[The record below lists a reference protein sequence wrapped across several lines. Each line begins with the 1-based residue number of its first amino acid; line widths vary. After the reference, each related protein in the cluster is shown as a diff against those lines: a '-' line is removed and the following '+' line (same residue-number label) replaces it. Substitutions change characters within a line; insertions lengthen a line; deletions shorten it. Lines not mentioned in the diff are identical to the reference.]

1 MFALRPANQRGHTQ
15 TGWLDSYHTFSF
27 GDYYDPE
34 FMGFSDLRVINDDI
48 VAPEQG
54 FGAHPHRDMEIVS
67 IVLSGELEHKDSL
80 GNGSVIRPGEIQ
92 KMSAGS
98 GIYHSEFNPSATDP
112 VHFLQIWILPNMR
125 ALKPSYQQKQFSPQ
139 IMTDQLKLI
148 VSPDGREESLI
159 ISQDAEIYQTLLNR
173 DKTVSFDINDR
184 RKAWIQIAGG
194 SVMVNDQPMVAGDGL
209 AVADENTPVQIR
221 GVDEQSNIIVFNL
234 RK

>member
-1 MFALRPANQRGHTQ
+1 MFAFRPANQRGHTQ

-209 AVADENTPVQIR
+209 AVADENTSVQIR

>member
-1 MFALRPANQRGHTQ
+1 
-15 TGWLDSYHTFSF
+15 
-27 GDYYDPE
+27 
-34 FMGFSDLRVINDDI
+34 
-48 VAPEQG
+48 
-54 FGAHPHRDMEIVS
+54 
-67 IVLSGELEHKDSL
+67 
-80 GNGSVIRPGEIQ
+80 
-92 KMSAGS
+92 
-98 GIYHSEFNPSATDP
+98 
-112 VHFLQIWILPNMR
+112 
-125 ALKPSYQQKQFSPQ
+125 
-139 IMTDQLKLI
+139 MTDQLKLI

-209 AVADENTPVQIR
+209 AVADENTSVQIR